1 LNLIKNMESNTELNC
16 PMADG
21 NKTLAI
27 TLMALAL
34 AAGAMPATGQAK
46 KKTEEK
52 PAPTLRAI
60 SVYEWTGPMD
70 KPTASRI
77 VPVAVYDGE
86 QLQDGTVYLSRPE
99 PMAIAPQVE
108 YEVQQSGHPVQ
119 LFAVQNAARIE
130 GNWVGVGAPLP
141 LPVEKKQRQKQIQ
154 KIDDFGESDRPVL
167 HRKHAAK
174 STDDKSKSGGDEGQP
189 SAAQADDPDR
199 PKLHR
204 KTDAGSGDATTPGTQ
219 PTATDSDR
227 PVLHHAEPKP
237 DTSKVSDEEI
247 DPNRP
252 RLRRGMMGEQ
262 KLELTPGLK
271 GLPADMDQ
279 AVAVSDAANR
289 TEHLWK
295 YHWADAGEEEK
306 LKSALEAIAREA
318 MGMTPPP
325 VVKKPVK
332 PGVKTART
340 KPSTVPAEPPALGDE
355 NFKCYELTY
364 NSNATLVLTATND
377 LTGKDAKY
385 ITLIAQPDLYGNP
398 LVVLKQV
405 TDLSHLDERPRMR
418 LIDAV
423 DAMADHRGELLFEL
437 RTTEE
442 RQFAL
447 YRMARGTAE
456 KIFTTGTP
464 QN

>member
-1 LNLIKNMESNTELNC
+1 MRGGS
-16 PMADG
+16 
-21 NKTLAI
+21 KTLTIALI
-27 TLMALAL
+27 AVALAG
-34 AAGAMPATGQAK
+34 GALPSYGQAK
-46 KKTEEK
+46 KKSEEK

-86 QLQDGTVYLSRPE
+86 HLQDGSVYLSRPE

-108 YEVQQSGHPVQ
+108 YEVQQSGHAVE
-119 LFAVQNAARIE
+119 LFAIQNAVRVE
-130 GNWVGVGAPLP
+130 GNWVGVGAPRP
-141 LPVEKKQRQKQIQ
+141 LPVEKKPRQKQIQ

-174 STDDKSKSGGDEGQP
+174 KTEESTTESAPSKEP
-189 SAAQADDPDR
+189 ADDPDR

-204 KTDAGSGDATTPGTQ
+204 KSDAGSGDAATPGTQ
-219 PTATDSDR
+219 PSQTDGDR
-227 PVLHHAEPKP
+227 PVLHRPKP
-237 DTSKVSDEEI
+237 EASKVNEEEI

-271 GLPADMDQ
+271 GLPDDMDQ
-279 AVAVSDAANR
+279 AVAVSDAASR
-289 TEHLWK
+289 AEHLWK
-295 YHWADAGEEEK
+295 YHWPDADSEEK
-306 LKSALEAIAREA
+306 LKTALEDIARDA

-325 VVKKPVK
+325 VKKPLK
-332 PGVKTART
+332 PGVKTT
-340 KPSTVPAEPPALGDE
+340 KTKQPAVPAEPPALGDE
-355 NFKCYELTY
+355 NFKSFELTY
-364 NSNATLVLTATND
+364 NSSATLVLTATNN
-377 LTGKDAKY
+377 LKGKDAKY

-398 LVVLKQV
+398 LVVFKQV
-405 TDLSHLDERPRMR
+405 TELLHLDEQPRMR

-437 RTTEE
+437 RTSEE

-447 YRMARGTAE
+447 YRVVRGRAE
-456 KIFTTGTP
+456 KIFTTAAP

>member
-1 LNLIKNMESNTELNC
+1 MNLIKNIEENTELSR

-21 NKTLAI
+21 MKTLSTA
-27 TLMALAL
+27 LMTLAL
-34 AAGAMPATGQAK
+34 AAGVLPTWGQEK
-46 KKTEEK
+46 KKPEEK

-86 QLQDGTVYLSRPE
+86 QLQDGSVYLSRPE

-108 YEVQQSGHPVQ
+108 YEVQQSGHPVE
-119 LFAVQNAARIE
+119 LFAVQNASRVE
-130 GNWVGVGAPLP
+130 GNWVGVGSPHP
-141 LPVEKKQRQKQIQ
+141 LPVEKKPRQKQIQ

-174 STDDKSKSGGDEGQP
+174 KTDDQTKSGDDEGQP
-189 SAAQADDPDR
+189 SAAPADDPDR

-204 KTDAGSGDATTPGTQ
+204 KSDAGSGDATTPGAQ
-219 PTATDSDR
+219 PVQSDGDR
-227 PVLHHAEPKP
+227 PVLHRAEPKP
-237 DTSKVSDEEI
+237 DAGKVNEEDI

-271 GLPADMDQ
+271 GLPDDMDQ
-279 AVAVSDAANR
+279 AVAVSDAASR
-289 TEHLWK
+289 AEHLWK
-295 YHWADAGEEEK
+295 YHWADLADEEK
-306 LKSALEAIAREA
+306 MKTALEAIARDA

-332 PGVKTART
+332 PGART
-340 KPSTVPAEPPALGDE
+340 AKPKPLTEPAEPPALGDE
-355 NFKCYELTY
+355 NFKSFELTY
-364 NSNATLVLTATND
+364 NSNATLVLTATNN

-398 LVVLKQV
+398 LVVFKQV
-405 TDLSHLDERPRMR
+405 TELLHLDDMPRMR

-437 RTTEE
+437 RTNEE

-447 YRMARGTAE
+447 YRVVRGRAE
-456 KIFTTGTP
+456 KIFVTGAP